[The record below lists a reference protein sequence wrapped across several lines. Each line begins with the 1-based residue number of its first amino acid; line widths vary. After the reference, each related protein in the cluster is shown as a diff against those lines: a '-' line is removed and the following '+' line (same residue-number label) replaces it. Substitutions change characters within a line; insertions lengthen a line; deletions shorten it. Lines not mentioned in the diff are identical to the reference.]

1 LQNRAIMS
9 ASLTLDGGRLLR
21 DLGPKVMER
30 IAHYKLLRQ
39 IGSGGM
45 GEVYAAVDEHLRRT
59 VALKVLAS
67 EMASDPRRLQRFE
80 SEARAAASLIH
91 PNIAQVYEAGGDDGT
106 RYIAMELIEGETLE
120 QRIAREEL
128 RIPDIVRLGEELA
141 EAVAEA
147 HRQRIIHRD
156 IKSTNVMLTSS
167 GHVKVLD
174 FGLARM
180 EVPAEREDATQWATL
195 PGAVMGTPHSM
206 SPEQALGQR
215 SDERSDIFSIGVV
228 LYEMVTRRMPF
239 RGSTTAETLQKVI
252 NAEPEPM
259 ARFNY
264 ELPIELEK
272 IIRKCLEKQPE
283 RRYQSAGELL
293 VDLRNLRRDLA
304 KRTSLPL
311 ARLSGRSRTRKRRV
325 VFGAALAIVLL
336 AILVTWQWQGRR
348 GGQLTA
354 IQKVA
359 VFPFTMEGVHDGEEQ
374 FAADV
379 TDEVIVALSRFSGLR
394 VMGRSTFFGLED
406 AAERLRQALKLK
418 VDAHVTGT
426 IRNDGRSLVTTTE
439 LVRTSDGS
447 LIDSDRKI
455 RPLSE
460 RSLIPR
466 DIAQMVASGLGV
478 ANVEQELAEYGT
490 VNSEAYDLYLQGR
503 RRWQQRTEAGMKE
516 AIDLFTRA
524 TDLDPDYAAAYAGL
538 ADIYSLAERYAGRPA
553 AESGAR
559 ARQAARRAMNLDE
572 SLPEA
577 HVAYASYLE
586 TFEWNWREAEDSYR
600 RAIELGPSYATAH
613 HWNAMLLTRLG
624 RHREAIESIEKAR
637 ELDPRNPLLAAA
649 AANVHY
655 YAGNYQSSV
664 EEAAGALRL
673 DPSSVLAR
681 IQLGL
686 ALAFSGEH
694 ARARDVLKRVV
705 NETREVPAIQV
716 QALAAYAVSHA
727 AAGDMAE
734 ARQIAEQLEKVVLDD
749 ESSAHGNDDPKMDRE
764 RDDDKSPRSSMF
776 GYAIAVIYAMIGESD
791 SAFLWLDRALEV
803 SSFWLS
809 LSGVEPAF
817 DSIRSDPR
825 FDLLLDN
832 VGLPPREAFAGRG
845 TRG

>member
-9 ASLTLDGGRLLR
+9 ASLTLDRGRSLC

-30 IAHYKLLRQ
+30 IAHYRLLRQ

-45 GEVYAAVDEHLRRT
+45 GEVYAADDEHLRRT

-128 RIPDIVRLGEELA
+128 SIPEIVRLGEELA

-206 SPEQALGQR
+206 SPEQALGRR

-272 IIRKCLEKQPE
+272 IIRKCLEKQPG

-304 KRTSLPL
+304 KRMSLPL

-348 GGQLTA
+348 EEQLPA
-354 IQKVA
+354 IPKVA
-359 VFPFTMEGVHDGEEQ
+359 VFPFTMEGVHEGEEQ
-374 FAADV
+374 FADGV
-379 TDEVIVALSRFSGLR
+379 TDQVIVALSRFSGLR
-394 VMGRSTFFGLED
+394 VMGRSTVFSLED
-406 AAERLRQALKLK
+406 AAERPHQSARKLRVYAY
-418 VDAHVTGT
+418 VTST
-426 IRNDGRSLVTTTE
+426 IRNDGHSLVTTTD
-439 LVRTSDGS
+439 LVRTSDGI
-447 LIDSDRKI
+447 LIDSERKI

-490 VNSEAYDLYLQGR
+490 LNSEAYDLYLEGR
-503 RRWQQRTEAGMKE
+503 RRWQQRTEGGLKE

-538 ADIYSLAERYAGRPA
+538 ADIYSLAERYAATPA

-559 ARQAARRAMNLDE
+559 ARQAARRAMNLDDR
-572 SLPEA
+572 LPEA

-600 RAIELGPSYATAH
+600 RAIELGPSYSTAH

-637 ELDPRNPLLAAA
+637 DLDPGNPLVAAA

-664 EEAAGALRL
+664 EEALGALML

-681 IQLGL
+681 IQFGL

-694 ARARDVLKRVV
+694 ARAREVLKRVV
-705 NETREVPAIQV
+705 NDTREVPAIQV

-727 AAGDMAE
+727 AGGDIAE
-734 ARQIAEQLEKVVLDD
+734 ARQIAEQLENLPG
-749 ESSAHGNDDPKMDRE
+749 ALIADPVE
-764 RDDDKSPRSSMF
+764 PFMF
-776 GYAIAVIYAMIGESD
+776 GYAIAVIYAMLEDRD

>member
-1 LQNRAIMS
+1 MS
-9 ASLTLDGGRLLR
+9 ASLTLDRGRSLC

-30 IAHYKLLRQ
+30 IAHYRLLRQ

-45 GEVYAAVDEHLRRT
+45 GEVYAADDEHLRRT

-128 RIPDIVRLGEELA
+128 SIPEIVRLGEELA

-206 SPEQALGQR
+206 SPEQALGRR

-272 IIRKCLEKQPE
+272 IIRKCLEKQPG

-304 KRTSLPL
+304 KRMSLPL

-348 GGQLTA
+348 EEQLPA
-354 IQKVA
+354 IPKVA
-359 VFPFTMEGVHDGEEQ
+359 VFPFTMEGVHEGEEQ
-374 FAADV
+374 FADGV
-379 TDEVIVALSRFSGLR
+379 TDQVIVALSRFSAPCDGSQHR
-394 VMGRSTFFGLED
+394 FQSGGCRG
-406 AAERLRQALKLK
+406 AATPVRPEAQGIRLRHQH
-418 VDAHVTGT
+418 D
-426 IRNDGRSLVTTTE
+426 
-439 LVRTSDGS
+439 
-447 LIDSDRKI
+447 
-455 RPLSE
+455 SE
-460 RSLIPR
+460 RWP
-466 DIAQMVASGLGV
+466 
-478 ANVEQELAEYGT
+478 
-490 VNSEAYDLYLQGR
+490 
-503 RRWQQRTEAGMKE
+503 
-516 AIDLFTRA
+516 
-524 TDLDPDYAAAYAGL
+524 
-538 ADIYSLAERYAGRPA
+538 
-553 AESGAR
+553 
-559 ARQAARRAMNLDE
+559 
-572 SLPEA
+572 
-577 HVAYASYLE
+577 
-586 TFEWNWREAEDSYR
+586 
-600 RAIELGPSYATAH
+600 
-613 HWNAMLLTRLG
+613 
-624 RHREAIESIEKAR
+624 
-637 ELDPRNPLLAAA
+637 
-649 AANVHY
+649 
-655 YAGNYQSSV
+655 
-664 EEAAGALRL
+664 
-673 DPSSVLAR
+673 LAR
-681 IQLGL
+681 HDHR
-686 ALAFSGEH
+686 S
-694 ARARDVLKRVV
+694 
-705 NETREVPAIQV
+705 RENQ
-716 QALAAYAVSHA
+716 
-727 AAGDMAE
+727 
-734 ARQIAEQLEKVVLDD
+734 
-749 ESSAHGNDDPKMDRE
+749 
-764 RDDDKSPRSSMF
+764 
-776 GYAIAVIYAMIGESD
+776 
-791 SAFLWLDRALEV
+791 
-803 SSFWLS
+803 
-809 LSGVEPAF
+809 
-817 DSIRSDPR
+817 
-825 FDLLLDN
+825 
-832 VGLPPREAFAGRG
+832 
-845 TRG
+845 